1 LSKKKLALL
10 VLALL
15 LVSMLFMTACG
26 GTDDDDPNGDDQ
38 AANGDVDDNG
48 DDDDASDDVRT
59 DVIWGS
65 VQDPDSLDP
74 RLTTSAYA
82 EEVLELVFN
91 SLIYP
96 DGNLEMQFDLATSME
111 TPDDTTYIFNLRDD
125 VYWHDGE
132 KFTSADVVF
141 TYETIL
147 DEDFGSPHRTR
158 TTVDSVEAI
167 DEYTVQFTT
176 EEPNAAA
183 WTSLRR
189 FIVPAHLAPAE
200 GYEADEGNF
209 AFNPIGTGPFKL
221 TEWIPN
227 DRLVLERNDDYF
239 EGPAILETIVRR
251 EIPETET
258 RYTELLNG
266 NIDISSTPE
275 REMDAVEANPD
286 LTLMISGTLNY
297 FPIAINHGI
306 ADSPL
311 NDVRVRQALN
321 YGIDKEAIVGHLW
334 PTATVM
340 HNPIIPGTWAYD
352 DDATYKYEYNPEKA
366 MELLEEAGYGDGLDV
381 TITMSSAATNVE
393 LGEMLKSYYDQ
404 VGINLEVNTME
415 FSSALDL
422 ILDGDFE
429 LYHMGSVG
437 MYDPHDF
444 MGRFINGQGVTSYDN
459 PEFNQLV
466 EDAVKII
473 DDQDARAEL
482 YSQAQK
488 IMTEDAYN
496 VPMYNSNTWMAWNS
510 DFEFHYDYVVRS
522 RAFKEAYWR
531 N

>member
-1 LSKKKLALL
+1 MLRKKKLFFSVIALL
-10 VLALL
+10 ILSLL
-15 LVSMLFMTACG
+15 FLTACG
-26 GTDDDDPNGDDQ
+26 DTDDNGNDEDQ
-38 AANGDVDDNG
+38 AANGDADQDN
-48 DDDDASDDVRT
+48 DEPSEDART
-59 DVIWGS
+59 EVVWGA
-65 VQDPDSLDP
+65 VQDPDTLDP
-74 RLTTSAYA
+74 RLSTSAYS
-82 EEVLELVFN
+82 EEVSELIFN

-96 DGNLEMQFDLATSME
+96 DENLEMVFDLATDME
-111 TPDDTTYIFNLRDD
+111 TPDDNTYIFTLRED

-132 KFTSADVVF
+132 KFTSEDVVF
-141 TYETIL
+141 TFESIL
-147 DEDFGSPHRTR
+147 DEDFGSPHLSRTNF
-158 TTVDSVEAI
+158 DAVEAI

-183 WTSLRR
+183 WTSMRR
-189 FIVPAHLAPAE
+189 FIVPAHLAPRD
-200 GYEADEGNF
+200 GYEPDEGNF
-209 AFNPIGTGPFKL
+209 AFNPVGTGPFKL
-221 TEWIPN
+221 TEWTPN
-227 DRLVLERNDDYF
+227 DQIVLERNEDYF
-239 EGPAILETIVRR
+239 EGPVQLERIIRR
-251 EIPETET
+251 EIPEEET

-266 NIDISSTPE
+266 NIDIAATPE
-275 REMDAVEANPD
+275 REMDTVEANDD

-306 ADSPL
+306 DDSPL

-321 YGIDKEAIVGHLW
+321 YGIDKEAIVSHLW
-334 PTATVM
+334 PTAEVM
-340 HNPIIPGTWAYD
+340 HNPIVPGTWAYD
-352 DDATYKYEYNPEKA
+352 DDATYKYAFDQDKA
-366 MELLEEAGYGDGLDV
+366 MDLLDDAGYGDGLEV
-381 TITMSSAATNVE
+381 TITMSNAATNVE

-404 VGINLEVNTME
+404 IGVTLEVNTME

-444 MGRFINGQGVTSYDN
+444 MSRFINGDGVTSYDN

-482 YSQAQK
+482 YSEAQQ

-496 VPMYNSNTWMAWNS
+496 VPMYNSQAWMAWNS
-510 DFEFHYDYVVRS
+510 DFNFNYDYVIRS
-522 RAFKEAYWR
+522 RAFKDAYWS